1 MTKIK
6 ITTKTAPKIKVTTK
20 TAERIEPPELAKAL
34 GAEPTGERVNVSPS
48 SPTGRAMRQEIYQ
61 RLRSNGGRP
70 ALEGSERRQKIPLS
84 GADWARLC
92 AAADRFTDDQ
102 VKPTP
107 GQVAAILLRK
117 GLDALEQETR
127 HPHTE
132 EQKAAE

>member
-1 MTKIK
+1 MSKIK
-6 ITTKTAPKIKVTTK
+6 ITTKVAPRIKVTTK
-20 TAERIEPPELAKAL
+20 TAERIDPAELALAL
-34 GAEPTGERVNVSPS
+34 GAERTGESVSLSPS

-84 GADWARLC
+84 GSDWVRLC
-92 AAADRFTDDQ
+92 AAADVLTDDQ

-117 GLDALEQETR
+117 GLDALEQETER
-127 HPHTE
+127 RYTE
-132 EQKAAE
+132 GQKAAE

>member
-1 MTKIK
+1 MNKIK
-6 ITTKTAPKIKVTTK
+6 ITTQVAPRIKVTTK
-20 TAERIEPPELAKAL
+20 TAERIDPAELALAL
-34 GAEPTGERVNVSPS
+34 GAEPTGERVSLSPS

-84 GADWARLC
+84 GSDWARLC
-92 AAADRFTDDQ
+92 AAADVLTDDQ

-127 HPHTE
+127 RSHIE